1 MTNLEETNLNTM
13 TYKIKSLLYFLGL
26 LLAIVLY
33 YTTEE
38 ISNQMEQTQMQLV
51 ENEQQPAEKL
61 KEFY

>member
-1 MTNLEETNLNTM
+1 M

>member
-1 MTNLEETNLNTM
+1 M

-38 ISNQMEQTQMQLV
+38 ISNEMEQTQMQLV
-51 ENEQQPAEKL
+51 ENEQQPAENFEEL
-61 KEFY
+61 N